1 MEQTKTKIMIVDDQA
16 LIRDGLS
23 LIVGL
28 AAHLALVGTAS
39 NGLEAIERAGVLK
52 PDLILMDIR
61 MPQMTGIEATKAIKA
76 QRPQTKILILTTFD
90 EKDYLIQ
97 ALQNGADGYL
107 LKSAGAAEILSAIET
122 LLKGQMLLVL
132 EMAAKLVSHLVQTQ
146 TVPSDT
152 QNDSQ
157 NVSQNDRHNDC
168 GKVNQGASSQE
179 CPTNLGCEGS
189 LLTPRELEIGKYVAQ
204 GVSNKEIAKVLYL
217 SEGTVKN
224 HVSNML
230 SKLEMKSRTQLALKM
245 QSWLEGSA

>member
-1 MEQTKTKIMIVDDQA
+1 MGPNKTKIMIVDDQA
-16 LIRDGLS
+16 LIRDGLG

-28 AAHLALVGTAS
+28 ASHLALVGTAS

-76 QRPQTKILILTTFD
+76 QWPQTKILILTTFD

-122 LLKGQMLLVL
+122 LLKGQMLLVP
-132 EMAAKLVSHLVQTQ
+132 EMAAKLVSHLVQNQ
-146 TVPSDT
+146 TAPG
-152 QNDSQ
+152 DSG
-157 NVSQNDRHNDC
+157 N
-168 GKVNQGASSQE
+168 GGQE
-179 CPTNLGCEGS
+179 CATPLGCDAS
-189 LLTPRELEIGKYVAQ
+189 ILTPRELEIGKYVAQ
-204 GVSNKEIAKVLYL
+204 GVSNKEIAKALYL